1 MTFDFVRRPPWG
13 AVLVFALLG
22 AALAGQIN
30 SQRSRAP
37 GGAADEARLQQV
49 LTLYLAEKQQTQQLR
64 QQLTQA
70 AQTLEAEQRE
80 AAGRGLQAASGELD
94 AARQGA
100 GLVAMEGPGIRVVLR
115 DASEQTEGSPAQSAY
130 TVHDQDLLLVAN
142 ELWSAQ
148 AEAVSVNG
156 QRLAIGSAIRCSGP
170 VIEVNK
176 RPLAAPYEVLAIGD
190 AEALKGAL
198 EGLRGGIV
206 DQLRSAGI
214 EVKVTKE
221 KDQVVPA
228 FARLPGYRYA
238 RPALVGAAPPGNGG

>member
-1 MTFDFVRRPPWG
+1 
-13 AVLVFALLG
+13 
-22 AALAGQIN
+22 
-30 SQRSRAP
+30 
-37 GGAADEARLQQV
+37 
-49 LTLYLAEKQQTQQLR
+49 
-64 QQLTQA
+64 
-70 AQTLEAEQRE
+70 E
-80 AAGRGLQAASGELD
+80 AAGRGLQAVSGELE

-100 GLVAMEGPGIRVVLR
+100 GLVAMEGPGIRMVLK
-115 DASEQTEGSPAQSAY
+115 DASEQPEGSPDKSAF
-130 TVHDQDLLLVAN
+130 TVHDQDLLLLVN

-156 QRLAIGSAIRCSGP
+156 QRLVAGTAVRCSGP

-190 AEALKGAL
+190 ADGLKGAL

-221 KDQVVPA
+221 QNLVVPA

-238 RPALVGAAPPGNGG
+238 RPALVGAVPPENGG